1 MDKQSNGQYINN
13 GSDFPHAPIISKIH
27 VAHLQSMCCLM
38 ISARLLFFCRRVG
51 GQATTAR
58 GITSFVTF
66 PPNYTSSSSTRN
78 GEREK
83 GKDNNKSFPFVGWE
97 KTKIYLGCAP
107 CTRDFVDTGNHI
119 TRTLACGSKGKGKN
133 MCFPLSSLF
142 AEFATAPRLPGID
155 SVVCPFLLFHLSLS
169 LSLPFLLPVLSLSLC
184 LLFPSFP
191 LRGFQWLYSRT
202 NILWWWLQLTKFQIV
217 FPISFL
223 VSIWI

>member
-119 TRTLACGSKGKGKN
+119 TRTLACGSKGKGEKN
-133 MCFPLSSLF
+133 VFSTLV
-142 AEFATAPRLPGID
+142 
-155 SVVCPFLLFHLSLS
+155 VVC
-169 LSLPFLLPVLSLSLC
+169 
-184 LLFPSFP
+184 
-191 LRGFQWLYSRT
+191 
-202 NILWWWLQLTKFQIV
+202 
-217 FPISFL
+217 
-223 VSIWI
+223 